1 MVDTQTLD
9 EATRLLEQAAAIVA
23 LALGAWFA
31 LGALACAATRV
42 RPQLRVAGHLARWS
56 PAVVRRL
63 AGVACSASVVLAP
76 QVAHAADRPPVA
88 VVVADEPVVR
98 APHAEPTPAPTAP
111 PVPVP
116 AARTHVVQSGENLW
130 QIARAELGATAD
142 TQAVTRY
149 WHAVIDANRTT
160 LRSGNP
166 SLIFPG
172 EAVVL
177 PPSGG

>member
-1 MVDTQTLD
+1 MNSQTLD
-9 EATRLLEQAAAIVA
+9 EATRLLGQTAALVA
-23 LALGAWFA
+23 VALGAWFV

-42 RPQLRVAGHLARWS
+42 RPQLRGAARLARWS
-56 PAVVRRL
+56 PGVVRRL

-76 QVAHAADRPPVA
+76 QVALAADRPPVA

-98 APHAEPTPAPTAP
+98 APHTEPAPAPTAP
-111 PVPVP
+111 PAPTP
-116 AARTHVVQSGENLW
+116 TARTHVVQSGENLW
-130 QIARAELGATAD
+130 QIARAELADPSD

-149 WHAVIDANRTT
+149 WHSVIDANRTT

-172 EAVVL
+172 EAIVL